1 MYLRCFGDY
10 RKYMNT
16 VDSRTGEKQLQV
28 SSHTHSHTYALTHT
42 YTHTHTHTHT
52 HSHTHTHTYTHLHT
66 RTHTHTHIR
75 THTYALT
82 HTHAHSYTPTCCMCE
97 PVELSITSFLFH
109 LKCSFIA
116 VTCVSI
122 TFSINICREKTFSR
136 VSTTQSQQSG

>member
-1 MYLRCFGDY
+1 MTLYAY
-10 RKYMNT
+10 N
-16 VDSRTGEKQLQV
+16 SRTMEKTTYLKLT
-28 SSHTHSHTYALTHT
+28 HTITHIRTVRTHT